1 MARRHDPI
9 RLAGGRWRRLR
20 GLFWGTVWAAV
31 WRGARDTSSP
41 PEFQTLIR
49 GGTVYDGT
57 GAVPR
62 VADVGLAG
70 GRIVAIG
77 DLAGA
82 RARDEIDARGL
93 AVAPGFINML
103 SWATESLL
111 VDPRAESDLRQ
122 GVTLEIFGE
131 GVSMGPLTPA
141 MRRALEARQT
151 DYRFHVDWTTLG
163 EYLESLERRGIATNV
178 ASFVGAT
185 TLRVHEI
192 GYAHRA
198 ARPDELARMC
208 ELVRVAMREGA
219 LGVGSALIYA
229 PAACATTEELRAL
242 ALAAAEYGGSYITH
256 MRSESQ
262 RLLESIEEVI
272 EIARATG
279 RHAEIYHFK
288 AAGEANWSDAA
299 RAIARIERARAEGI
313 DLSANMYPYTAAAS
327 GFDACMPPW
336 VQEGGH
342 AAWVQRLRDPTVRE
356 RVLHEMRAAS
366 GSWENLYAAAGSPE
380 RVQLLGLRNPALR
393 PLAGRSLAEVAAL
406 RGRTP
411 EETMI
416 DLVIEDDS
424 RVSAAFFVM
433 SEDNVR
439 RQLALPWMGIC
450 SDEEALAP
458 REPFLAHR
466 PHPRAYGSFARFLG
480 RYARDAALMPLEV
493 AIHRLTGMPA
503 AQLGLRG
510 RGRLAPGCFADVV
523 VFDAARIADHATYD
537 APQRF
542 ATGVEHVLVNGVPV
556 LRDGRI
562 TGARPGR
569 VVRGPGWS
577 RRAAQHVPL
586 DVPRAAG

>member
-1 MARRHDPI
+1 MARRLDP
-9 RLAGGRWRRLR
+9 RRVPGGRWHRLR
-20 GLFWGTVWAAV
+20 GLIWGALWAATS
-31 WRGARDTSSP
+31 RGAGDRGLP
-41 PEFQTLIR
+41 PHFHTLIR

-57 GAVPR
+57 GAAPR
-62 VADVGLAG
+62 IADLGLGG

-77 DLAGA
+77 DLSGA
-82 RARDEIDARGL
+82 RARDQIDARGL

-103 SWATESLL
+103 SWATESLP

-131 GVSMGPLTPA
+131 GVSMGPLTAA

-185 TLRVHEI
+185 TLRIHEI
-192 GYAHRA
+192 GYAHRP
-198 ARPDELARMC
+198 ARPAELARMC
-208 ELVRVAMREGA
+208 ELVRAAMREGA

-229 PAACATTEELRAL
+229 PAACASSEELKAL
-242 ALAAAEYGGSYITH
+242 ALAAAEYGGSYISH
-256 MRSESQ
+256 LRSESN
-262 RLLESIEEVI
+262 RLLESIDEVI
-272 EIARATG
+272 AIARATG

-288 AAGEANWSDAA
+288 AAGEANWADAEH
-299 RAIARIERARAEGI
+299 AIARIEAARADGV
-313 DLSANMYPYTAAAS
+313 DVSANMYPYTAAAS
-327 GFDACMPPW
+327 GLDACMPPW

-342 AAWVQRLRDPTVRE
+342 EAWVRRLREPGVRE
-356 RVLHEMRAAS
+356 RVLREMRAVRC
-366 GSWENLYAAAGSPE
+366 GWENFYALAGSPQ
-380 RVQLLGLRNPALR
+380 RVRLLGFRNPALR
-393 PLAGRSLAEVAAL
+393 PLAGRTLAEVAAA
-406 RGRTP
+406 RGRSP
-411 EETMI
+411 EDTLI

-424 RVSAAFFVM
+424 RVTAAFFLM
-433 SEDNVR
+433 SEQNVR

-480 RYARDAALMPLEV
+480 HYARDAGLVPLEM

-503 AQLGLRG
+503 AQLGLHG

-523 VFDAARIADHATYD
+523 VFDPAGIADHATYD
-537 APQRF
+537 EPQRF

-569 VVRGPGWS
+569 VVRGPGWAS
-577 RRAAQHVPL
+577 RAAPHAVL
-586 DVPRAAG
+586 DLPRAAG